1 MGVAFGGSA
10 MGGPA
15 GVPDA
20 DRSRQLGAIQRAG
33 QITQLAFC
41 PAAINVAVHQGGD
54 TGAVIAA
61 VFQPAQRLQDD
72 GRGGTRADDAYDAT
86 HSVVSLVSRCPHAM
100 FLRRRSH

>member
-1 MGVAFGGSA
+1 MGVAFGRRA

-15 GVPDA
+15 GVTDA
-20 DRSRQLGAIQRAG
+20 DRSRQLGAVQRAG
-33 QITQLAFC
+33 QITQLAFG
-41 PAAINVAVHQGGD
+41 PAAVDVAVHQGGD

-86 HSVVSLVSRCPHAM
+86 HSVVSLVSRCPQAM